1 MAGPQLSPYEAV
13 LGARIKELH
22 PRLQQY
28 FATIPPGHVGIGAG
42 VFTHA
47 GTPRRWLWPVIRL
60 LEVRGVVFAGWAR
73 DVPFRIRNVTVDGR
87 AAATR
92 EFDLPSR
99 TFTMT
104 DDVARSPGG
113 GVVDRLGHPATVA
126 ATFDVD
132 TAAGALVLTSRTVGF
147 RLGRLQVRI
156 PRPVAP
162 TIRLRES
169 WDADRNQQRVDLTVD
184 LPLLGRVYG
193 YGGHFT
199 YRIEEDRP

>member
-28 FATIPPGHVGIGAG
+28 FATIPPGHVGTGTG

-47 GTPRRWLWPVIRL
+47 GTPRRWLWPLIRL
-60 LEVRGVVFAGWAR
+60 VEGRHAVFAGCAR
-73 DVPFRIRNVTVDGR
+73 DVPFRIRNRTVDGR
-87 AAATR
+87 AVATR
-92 EFDLPSR
+92 EFELPGR

-113 GVVDRLGHPATVA
+113 GVVDRLGDPATVA
-126 ATFDVD
+126 ATFDVT

-147 RLGRLQVRI
+147 RFGRLQVRL

-162 TIRLRES
+162 IIRLRES
-169 WDADRNQQRVDLTVD
+169 WDAGRGRQCVDLTVD

-199 YRIEEDRP
+199 YRIEADRP